1 MLVKIKKKKRNS
13 RKKSGKGKGKI
24 KRKILYSILFE
35 RISRN
40 KINGNGNCVRE
51 TF

>member
-1 MLVKIKKKKRNS
+1 MLVKIKKKKKQS
-13 RKKSGKGKGKI
+13 KKSEKEKGKI

-40 KINGNGNCVRE
+40 KINGNDNCVRE

>member
-1 MLVKIKKKKRNS
+1 MLVKIKKKKETVE
-13 RKKSGKGKGKI
+13 KKGKKKGKI